1 MLKIFSHSLIGASVF
16 SIGIVTG
23 FSNFAVA
30 QHSPT
35 YPIDKPGGKDIIKD
49 EELDKQRVEE
59 KEKSVEKYRKE
70 GGKGVHKHEEPGEMK
85 GEMED
90 AQKERAKKEYGR

>member
-1 MLKIFSHSLIGASVF
+1 MLKIFSHSLIGASIF

-35 YPIDKPGGKDIIKD
+35 YPIDKPGGKDVVTD
-49 EELDKQRVEE
+49 EELDRQRAE
-59 KEKSVEKYRKE
+59 KKAESVEKYRKE
-70 GGKGVHKHEEPGEMK
+70 GGKGVHEHDETGKMK
-85 GEMED
+85 GKEEHGISGRGEE
-90 AQKERAKKEYGR
+90 AQK